1 MTRLPRWEEMR
12 IRDAMNTHI
21 AVARTAINASSSPV
35 NLHLPPAYFPQM
47 LLYFLPRRF
56 IKRIEITG
64 VHDDVVI
71 RF

>member
-1 MTRLPRWEEMR
+1 MG
-12 IRDAMNTHI
+12 IHI
-21 AVARTAINASSSPV
+21 AVARAAINASSSPIRM
-35 NLHLPPAYFPQM
+35 HLPPAYFPQV
-47 LLYFLPRRF
+47 LLRFLPRRF